1 MVSGHDRNVLR
12 CGRFLSRAKGLAST
26 GPAPMG
32 STSVWVGLDSLRTL
46 GVSMLGLQ
54 RIAFDAG
61 KFEQLQ
67 IFDHFVR
74 GKKTGVP
81 QESFS
86 LSELLTCTESG
97 FFSFRKRI
105 SDFVYITFHHLPE
118 HDSLPKTSPYSTF
131 QKMNWP
137 SDYHEYI
144 SKGWH
149 IVYQKTNNKDSPSIA
164 FSSFFISS

>member
-1 MVSGHDRNVLR
+1 MI
-12 CGRFLSRAKGLAST
+12 T
-26 GPAPMG
+26 
-32 STSVWVGLDSLRTL
+32 RTKKINMSPRL
-46 GVSMLGLQ
+46 GWYPIQRGVSVNSTEQSPKKEVGPDIRMLGLH

-149 IVYQKTNNKDSPSIA
+149 IVYQKLEQQSWSFDSV
-164 FSSFFISS
+164 